1 LEEEAMKMKPRMLL
15 VAGMAAATLM
25 SAPVFAAK
33 VVISDAALDTVFGA
47 ANNSSFVSGISNST
61 VSGTNANGNIQIGSY
76 QWSDDHSADSSVNK
90 GANDQSGNLSQVQ
103 QNATTVAN
111 ALAWGA
117 VSQSVTTNNADIG
130 HDQKSESWAVMYI
143 GGF

>member
-1 LEEEAMKMKPRMLL
+1 MKMKPIAMLA
-15 VAGMAAATLM
+15 AGLAAASLL

-33 VVISDAALDTVFGA
+33 VALSDADLDRVFGE
-47 ANNSSFVSGISNST
+47 ANSTIVYGTDNTT

-76 QWSDDHSADSSVNK
+76 QWDDNHSADSSFNK
-90 GANDQSGNLSQVQ
+90 GANNQSGNLSQVQ
-103 QNATTVAN
+103 QNASSLAN

-117 VSQSVTTNNADIG
+117 ISQSVTTNSADIG
-130 HDQKSESWAVMYI
+130 GDQRTESWAVMYI

>member
-1 LEEEAMKMKPRMLL
+1 MKPIAL
-15 VAGMAAATLM
+15 VAAGMAAATLM

-33 VVISDAALDTVFGA
+33 VALNDDALDLVYGA
-47 ANNSSFVSGISNST
+47 ANSSIIYGTSNST
-61 VSGTNANGNIQIGSY
+61 VSATNANGNIQIGSY
-76 QWSDDHSADSSVNK
+76 QWDDDHSADSSANK
-90 GANDQSGNLSQVQ
+90 GANIQSGDLSQVQ
-103 QNATTVAN
+103 QNASTVAN
-111 ALAWGA
+111 ALAWGT